1 MVDKLAIKLRCLD
14 FPCPVAHRSE
24 ILLCGCY
31 RNGQLCVY
39 IYSISG
45 NFTALSV
52 RVFILQEVHYVGG
65 QGPLTL
71 SMLAVPRR
79 KRVFELWCGQSGR
92 DAQLMVWYMG
102 DMRYKRTLKHHGM
115 KTRKTTTTT
124 TNAEGPELRPWEVG
138 VTLMAV
144 EQQQQQQQQSRA
156 HVDASSVYSTLP
168 SMSTSVW
175 TYVSPAGKVFRW
187 DVPQKAQVGSMEVD
201 SVDVHRGGSPTRR
214 RAASAGGGEERG
226 ATAETEEN
234 SPSGTPSRFRRSS
247 SSSLTSMVVMG
258 GTLYLGRADGVVLV
272 ADAALDPGAAPLI
285 AAFRPHDADIVSL
298 LTIGLGAGCGRQ
310 NDGAGAGSD
319 ENSTAATTALKR
331 TPSYRGAACSG
342 GSGSSGVDSHSAMT
356 KSTSGIGGA
365 GGSSS
370 SSNPAS
376 SSFNPPWWVS
386 RQYGEGA
393 SCCPLLLSVGRGY
406 RSLISSKCP
415 TAAFSPA
422 AVTHSSGANRNK
434 TFVLSWYATEWD
446 RLEAETE

>member
-1 MVDKLAIKLRCLD
+1 
-14 FPCPVAHRSE
+14 
-24 ILLCGCY
+24 
-31 RNGQLCVY
+31 
-39 IYSISG
+39 
-45 NFTALSV
+45 
-52 RVFILQEVHYVGG
+52 
-65 QGPLTL
+65 
-71 SMLAVPRR
+71 
-79 KRVFELWCGQSGR
+79 
-92 DAQLMVWYMG
+92 
-102 DMRYKRTLKHHGM
+102 
-115 KTRKTTTTT
+115 
-124 TNAEGPELRPWEVG
+124 
-138 VTLMAV
+138 
-144 EQQQQQQQQSRA
+144 
-156 HVDASSVYSTLP
+156 
-168 SMSTSVW
+168 
-175 TYVSPAGKVFRW
+175 
-187 DVPQKAQVGSMEVD
+187 
-201 SVDVHRGGSPTRR
+201 
-214 RAASAGGGEERG
+214 
-226 ATAETEEN
+226 
-234 SPSGTPSRFRRSS
+234 
-247 SSSLTSMVVMG
+247 MVVMG
-258 GTLYLGRADGVVLV
+258 GTLYLGRADGVILV

-310 NDGAGAGSD
+310 NNGAGGD
-319 ENSTAATTALKR
+319 ENATAATTTLKR

-342 GSGSSGVDSHSAMT
+342 GSSGGGGVDNHSAMT

-365 GGSSS
+365 VGSSS